1 MSYCLA
7 PRCQKPFNPETANFC
22 QHCGSKLLLGDRFRV
37 LKPLSVGRG
46 FLARDEHRP
55 AKSACWLQRLIVPA
69 ISPQLIKEYWQ
80 QLAMRLERLGTYP
93 QFPALLAYL
102 ELPDCCYMVQE
113 WPIGVSLTEM
123 ISEGSFSETQV
134 RQLLAEVL
142 PMMQIIHAYQIIHCN
157 IYPET
162 LVRRTVD
169 GQWSLIHFSLSEIA
183 DVSDG
188 SEIYIAPEQ
197 RLGQVNFSSD
207 LYSLGVTCLHAL
219 TGTDPNFLFD
229 AQRHM
234 WDWHD
239 HVPQPISPALR
250 HLIDRLIAVRVEQ
263 RYSSPTEVL
272 QDLHRSLRQP
282 KKVRPLPPPPVSQ
295 VSQSLATSTPATARN
310 SATATPTAA
319 ATSTATPPPVPPV
332 IPPAPV
338 TRVQPADTPSDIPAE
353 SSPDN
358 PSPIVAPVPVPLEIP
373 SLGGIS
379 LNGGGSHGAPV
390 PASPVVEVDDSEPF
404 SPISD
409 WIESDW
415 VGAEAPLPE
424 TDEFGRL
431 PDLAASEVAA
441 DLMVDVPGAGMG
453 GAIASPSAD
462 LDLDFDH
469 QSLPPAQ
476 DTDQT
481 EFLAPLAPPP
491 TDETSP
497 PLHPDQTPAPY
508 SSDPRINNLIDE
520 LIGELED
527 LEEDLD
533 SDLDMIT
540 AVQRPWP
547 GVDHHVIGDEVV
559 DDVNLL
565 GSEDEAADQLTDEL
579 ADELVD
585 FDGLDHLDNLEDL
598 NELHE
603 LDNLLDDGL
612 LDDESLNPA
621 SLHNPASLD
630 SVSSAQGS
638 DLDDALA
645 AHSDDL
651 VDLADL
657 DDLEAELQGGDVG
670 SAALADVELHLD
682 VQVPIQESTIADYAA
697 EGIDPALLTDAPIRL
712 QSPQPADQPLAADS
726 LQPGLALEPPRSP
739 LSVGAGG
746 QTNLYTKEAIAKLTQ
761 GLLANEQSVAVLE
774 DLILATTEQE
784 MLMGQLDP
792 TLFSSS
798 LSSAATVTGNS
809 SPLGSVVNTFE
820 EFPPLQLLNQIQSL
834 QGQDSASAEI
844 ADVYRDLGNF
854 YRDRLLAQHRD
865 HTGNDTIHH
874 LYLVIAIH
882 AYQQALMWLPDD
894 SCLWPYT
901 LNELAY
907 LLRQISRSS
916 LTTEPLLYLEQ
927 AIKTY
932 QMAVEKVHSETQA
945 NACATIYS
953 NLGEAYGDLA
963 RHHEPQINL
972 QRAVQAYEESL
983 RHRSAVTD
991 PLKYAATQNNL
1002 GTACW
1007 NLAQYETPMEHL
1019 QQAIAAYNEAL
1030 QYYNPDQEPLS
1041 YAMIQNNLGTAYWNL
1056 SHYDQKTE
1064 FLTLAIAAYQ
1074 VALLYRK
1081 PEDVPAAWAATQN
1094 NLGTAYLELA
1104 ELSKATP
1111 DLRTNYLKGAIAGY
1125 ESVLAIVEANG
1136 YSASV
1141 AINFDLLATH
1151 NNLGLAYFRMATDP
1165 QIDDPN
1171 MADHLTVALRHQL
1184 RALTGWHGEPELYNS
1199 ALIDLANTIHAI
1211 RTKTDPSSSDA
1222 TLAAIPTEILTSLI
1236 RV

>member
-113 WPIGVSLTEM
+113 WPIGVSLSEM
-123 ISEGSFSETQV
+123 ISEGPFTETQV

-142 PMMQIIHAYQIIHCN
+142 PMMQIIHAYQVIHCN

-219 TGTDPNFLFD
+219 TGSDPNFLFD
-229 AQRHM
+229 TQQQV
-234 WDWHD
+234 WEWHD
-239 HVPQPISPALR
+239 HIPHPVSPALR
-250 HLIDRLIAVRVEQ
+250 HLIDKLIAVRVEQ
-263 RYSSPTEVL
+263 RYTSPTEVL

-282 KKVRPLPPPPVSQ
+282 KKIRPLPPPPISQ
-295 VSQSLATSTPATARN
+295 VSQSAAH
-310 SATATPTAA
+310 AA
-319 ATSTATPPPVPPV
+319 APPASPPSPPIV
-332 IPPAPV
+332 PPAPV
-338 TRVQPADTPSDIPAE
+338 TRVQPAAVPTPEPPPA
-353 SSPDN
+353 N
-358 PSPIVAPVPVPLEIP
+358 PSPILAPVPVPLEIP
-373 SLGGIS
+373 SLGDIG
-379 LNGGGSHGAPV
+379 LNGQGTYGV
-390 PASPVVEVDDSEPF
+390 PSSPAAVSAERSPDPLHPTSDWLETDWMDTDRRMPTSGEIDALLAFADDAESEVDLATDS
-404 SPISD
+404 
-409 WIESDW
+409 
-415 VGAEAPLPE
+415 AN
-424 TDEFGRL
+424 
-431 PDLAASEVAA
+431 
-441 DLMVDVPGAGMG
+441 
-453 GAIASPSAD
+453 
-462 LDLDFDH
+462 
-469 QSLPPAQ
+469 
-476 DTDQT
+476 DQT
-481 EFLAPLAPPP
+481 EFLSPLAPPP
-491 TDETSP
+491 SDGALESDTA
-497 PLHPDQTPAPY
+497 DQPITTY
-508 SSDPRINNLIDE
+508 SSDPRVNQLIDE

-527 LEEDLD
+527 LEDDLD
-533 SDLDMIT
+533 SDLDMT
-540 AVQRPWP
+540 TVVQRPWP
-547 GVDHHVIGDEVV
+547 GVDRGVDGSTAGLDLVDDEVP
-559 DDVNLL
+559 L
-565 GSEDEAADQLTDEL
+565 EDALADQLE
-579 ADELVD
+579 
-585 FDGLDHLDNLEDL
+585 
-598 NELHE
+598 
-603 LDNLLDDGL
+603 
-612 LDDESLNPA
+612 P
-621 SLHNPASLD
+621 
-630 SVSSAQGS
+630 
-638 DLDDALA
+638 DLDGFADLDALA
-645 AHSDDL
+645 AELEIMDQSATMPQESDLEL
-651 VDLADL
+651 VDPTVASQIPVDTASQHAAAAIASYADHDFTDQLA
-657 DDLEAELQGGDVG
+657 V
-670 SAALADVELHLD
+670 S
-682 VQVPIQESTIADYAA
+682 
-697 EGIDPALLTDAPIRL
+697 
-712 QSPQPADQPLAADS
+712 
-726 LQPGLALEPPRSP
+726 
-739 LSVGAGG
+739 AGG
-746 QTNLYTKEAIAKLTQ
+746 NGTRAGVMEASTSDSGLEQTRSRLPLGFGGQPTLYTQAAIAQLTQ
-761 GLLANEQSVAVLE
+761 GLLADDQSVAVLE

-784 MLMGQLDP
+784 MLMGQLQPD
-792 TLFSSS
+792 LFSSS
-798 LSSAATVTGNS
+798 GTESPTVNS
-809 SPLGSVVNTFE
+809 SPLGTVADTFE
-820 EFPPLQLLNQIQSL
+820 DFPPLQLLNQIESL
-834 QGQDSASAEI
+834 QGQDSVSAEI

-865 HTGNDTIHH
+865 RTGNDTIHH

-916 LTTEPLLYLEQ
+916 LTTEPLLYLER

-972 QRAVQAYEESL
+972 QQAVQAYEESL
-983 RHRSAVTD
+983 RHRSAMTD

-1019 QQAIAAYNEAL
+1019 KQAISAYNEAL
-1030 QYYNPDQEPLS
+1030 HYYNPDQEPLS

-1056 SHYDQKTE
+1056 SHYDQKAE
-1064 FLTLAIAAYQ
+1064 FLALAIAAYQ

-1111 DLRTNYLKGAIAGY
+1111 DLRNTYLKGAISGY

-1165 QIDDPN
+1165 QISDPN

-1211 RTKTDPSSSDA
+1211 RTKTDPATSEA
-1222 TLAAIPTEILTSLI
+1222 TLTAIPAEILTSLI